1 MTFMWVDVDKS
12 DNQGALSFFDL
23 EAAKEGGKWEPWS
36 EIVSQSADYLQVE
49 LFSETFIPTM
59 RIVTFGEDTN
69 KFLPKVDT
77 IDEQSL
83 RDFASG
89 VLEGKIEVYM

>member
-1 MTFMWVDVDKS
+1 
-12 DNQGALSFFDL
+12 
-23 EAAKEGGKWEPWS
+23 
-36 EIVSQSADYLQVE
+36 
-49 LFSETFIPTM
+49 M